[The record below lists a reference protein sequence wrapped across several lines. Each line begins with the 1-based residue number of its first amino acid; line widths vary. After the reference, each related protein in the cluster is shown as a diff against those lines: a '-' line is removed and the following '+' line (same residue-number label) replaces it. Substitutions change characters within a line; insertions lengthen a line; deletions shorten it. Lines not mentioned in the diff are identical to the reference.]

1 MSNHW
6 PLTICCICVPVQA
19 YHQEYFTKMTSTA
32 DAPGG
37 KPNVGWFVLAQLDE
51 WVPTNFVRK
60 KEMEHT
66 EKNLAVGD
74 LVFLA
79 D

>member
-1 MSNHW
+1 
-6 PLTICCICVPVQA
+6 
-19 YHQEYFTKMTSTA
+19 MTSTA

-37 KPNVGWFVLAQLDE
+37 NPMLVDLFWRSWTSEYL
-51 WVPTNFVRK
+51 PTSLERK
-60 KEMEHT
+60 KWNT
-66 EKNLAVGD
+66 PRRNLAVGD